1 MTELNSTI
9 LPARVI
15 EPRRWKIP
23 EAFVPKSIVC
33 LREGYGRQFFFS
45 DLGAGLTVAIIAL
58 PLSLALAIGSGV
70 RPEQG
75 LFTTIVA
82 GFLISLLGG
91 SRVQIGGPAG
101 AFMAIVA
108 AIVARQG
115 YDGLCIATVMAGVI
129 LILMGVTKL
138 GSLIKFIPYPVTT
151 GFTSGIAVI
160 IFTSQ
165 IRDLLGLTINYVNAA
180 GQLVHNPPSSFLACW
195 QVLIQ
200 SLHSINILAAGIG
213 IGSLA
218 VLALMRR
225 FVPRIP
231 GAIVV
236 VVIAA
241 TLVSVLH
248 LAADPQT
255 HAGIETLGTRF
266 GGIPN
271 MLPKPHLPV
280 KLSSLSDVSAAWSK
294 AVTLVPE
301 ATTIALLCSVE
312 SLLCAVVADGMIGG
326 RHKSNCELVAQ
337 GIANIASIIFGGI
350 PCSGVIART
359 AANVKSGARTPLAG
373 MIHSATLLVL
383 MILLAPYASRIPLAA
398 LAAILVMVA
407 WNMAEIDH
415 FKSIFR
421 APRGDMLVLLTT
433 FGLTVLTD
441 LTKGVGVGMI
451 LAAMLFMKRM
461 SEVTDVGAV
470 RNEIDETGDEFAD
483 LADPNSMIGRDVP
496 AGVEVYEI
504 NGPFFFGVADRLK
517 DTLRS
522 LERPPKVFILRMR
535 RVPAV
540 DATGMHALDEFH
552 DKCRKGR
559 THLLLSGVHAQPIFA
574 MTAYG
579 LVDKIGE
586 ENMFGNIDDA
596 LNRAR
601 EIVGQQ
607 PELRPSAATAEVT
620 REQR

>member
-1 MTELNSTI
+1 MSKLVAPI
-9 LPARVI
+9 LSPI
-15 EPRRWKIP
+15 PGEPKHWKLP
-23 EAFVPKSIVC
+23 DAFTPKSIVC
-33 LREGYGRQFFFS
+33 LREGYGRQFFLS
-45 DLGAGLTVAIIAL
+45 DLAAGVTVAIIAL

-75 LFTTIVA
+75 LFTAIVA
-82 GFLISLLGG
+82 GFLISALGG

-108 AIVARQG
+108 GIVARQG
-115 YDGLCIATVMAGVI
+115 YDGLCIAALMAGII
-129 LILMGVTKL
+129 LILMGLAKL

-165 IRDLLGLTINYVNAA
+165 IRDLLGLTINYVNDK
-180 GQLVHNPPSSFLACW
+180 GVLVHNPPSSFLTCW
-195 QVLIQ
+195 SVLFQ
-200 SLHSINILAAGIG
+200 SLHSINWAGAG
-213 IGSLA
+213 FGLGSLA
-218 VLALMRR
+218 ILAIIRR
-225 FVPRIP
+225 FIPRVP
-231 GAIVV
+231 GAIIV
-236 VVIAA
+236 VVISAV
-241 TLVSVLH
+241 LVSALH

-255 HAGIETLGTRF
+255 HVGIETLGTRF
-266 GGIPN
+266 GGIPS

-280 KLSSLSDVSAAWSK
+280 KLSNWNDVSAAWTK

-301 ATTIALLCSVE
+301 AVTIALLCSIE

-337 GIANIASIIFGGI
+337 GIANISSIIFGGI
-350 PCSGVIART
+350 PASGVIART
-359 AANVKSGARTPLAG
+359 TANIKAGGRTPLAG
-373 MIHSATLLVL
+373 IFHSVTLLIL
-383 MILLAPYASRIPLAA
+383 MVLLAPYASRIPLSV

-441 LTKGVGVGMI
+441 LTKGVGIGMI

-470 RNEIDETGDEFAD
+470 TDEIDETRDEFAD
-483 LADPNSMIGRDVP
+483 LSDPNSMAGRDIP
-496 AGVEVYEI
+496 FGVQVYEI

-517 DTLRS
+517 DVLRG

-535 RVPAV
+535 RVPAI
-540 DATGMHALDEFH
+540 DATGMHALDELH
-552 DKCRKGR
+552 DKCTRR
-559 THLLLSGVHAQPIFA
+559 QTHLLLSGVHAQPIFA

-596 LNRAR
+596 LNCAR
-601 EIVGQQ
+601 EIVGLHAE
-607 PELRPSAATAEVT
+607 PRPTAATPEVR
-620 REQR
+620 REQ